1 MSKRLILF
9 LFTALLAAALLAS
22 CGEDKADAP
31 ASVTTADAAAQ
42 EETTEAV
49 ETQLQANVP
58 EKDFGGAAFRICS
71 YQHPSYATIGNFE
84 FYVESENGEVVNDAV
99 FRRNQ
104 TIEERFNMEIKEE
117 KQGDTVSTLT
127 KAVAAGDEPFDIYV
141 ILHQN
146 AGGAM
151 MNGNMYNIREMN
163 YIDLN
168 MPWWS
173 RELGE
178 GMTINGRLYFVSGD
192 YLLYEKKRTYCL
204 FFNKDMIRDL
214 GIDSPYD
221 SVFDNAWTLDVLHGM
236 MQGVASDL
244 DGDGTMTPENDRWGL
259 VLSAYANTYGFLMGA
274 DINAVTEKNGEYQ
287 FTLYSDRLVSML
299 DKLIAIASDN
309 TIAFA
314 SGTPI
319 TKGDWSGHTNT
330 FLGNRALFNSSIVS
344 GIQSTVQNAEFDF
357 GVLPMPKFDE
367 KQATYRTS
375 SDRELSAVIVVP
387 VNDADPDM
395 TGILLEALSAE
406 SHYTTRVAYIE
417 TACKTKYS
425 YDEET
430 VRVLDIIFDNTY
442 YNLGTFF
449 NLGDM
454 NTVLRGIIEK
464 GENTISSSYASIE
477 TKAVK
482 DLEKL
487 ISFFEE

>member
-1 MSKRLILF
+1 MFKRSILF
-9 LFTALLAAALLAS
+9 PAIALLAALVFTG
-22 CGEDKADAP
+22 CGEDKP
-31 ASVTTADAAAQ
+31 AEPAEVGTTAAAEA
-42 EETTEAV
+42 ETTEAV
-49 ETQLQANVP
+49 ETRLEADVP

-71 YQHPSYATIGNFE
+71 FQHASYPTIGNFE
-84 FYVESENGEVVNDAV
+84 FYVESENGEVVNDSV

-104 TIEERFNMEIKEE
+104 TIEERFNIVISEE
-117 KQGDTVSTLT
+117 KQSNTSATLT
-127 KAVAAGDEPFDIYV
+127 KSVAAGDEPFDIYS
-141 ILHQN
+141 ILHAN

-151 MNGNMYNIREMN
+151 LDGNMFNIQEMN
-163 YIDLN
+163 YIDLSK
-168 MPWWS
+168 PWWS

-178 GMTINGRLYFVSGD
+178 GMTINGKLYFVSGD

-204 FFNKDMIRDL
+204 FFNKDPISDL
-214 GIDSPYD
+214 GIDSPYN
-221 SVFDNAWTLDVLHGM
+221 SVFDDAWTLDVLHDM

-244 DGDGTMTPENDRWGL
+244 DGDGKMTPENDRWGL

-274 DINAVTEKNGEYQ
+274 DINAVTVVNGEYQ

-299 DKLIAIASDN
+299 DKLISIASDN

-314 SGTPI
+314 SGTSLA
-319 TKGDWSGHTNT
+319 KGDWSAHTAT
-330 FLGNRALFNSSIVS
+330 FQSGRALFNSAIVS
-344 GIQSTVQNAEFDF
+344 GIQSTAQNVEFDF

-367 KQATYRTS
+367 KQETYRTS
-375 SDRELSAVIVVP
+375 SDRELSAVLVVP

-430 VRVLDIIFDNTY
+430 VKVLDIIFDNTY
-442 YNLGTFF
+442 YNLGTFY
-449 NLGDM
+449 NLGNM
-454 NTVLRGIIEK
+454 NVVLREIIEK

-477 TKAVK
+477 AKAVQEL
-482 DLEKL
+482 DKL